1 MARSA
6 AALERR
12 KLKVALHSYPEL
24 FIAARANIGH
34 VWLQLISYLERCR
47 NGPALSPGVLCRS
60 RRASP

>member
-34 VWLQLISYLERCR
+34 VWLQLICFHAGTIQDL
-47 NGPALSPGVLCRS
+47 
-60 RRASP
+60 ASSAFR

>member
-24 FIAARANIGH
+24 FIAARSIFVN
-34 VWLQLISYLERCR
+34 WNTLDS
-47 NGPALSPGVLCRS
+47 SGVFLWG
-60 RRASP
+60 